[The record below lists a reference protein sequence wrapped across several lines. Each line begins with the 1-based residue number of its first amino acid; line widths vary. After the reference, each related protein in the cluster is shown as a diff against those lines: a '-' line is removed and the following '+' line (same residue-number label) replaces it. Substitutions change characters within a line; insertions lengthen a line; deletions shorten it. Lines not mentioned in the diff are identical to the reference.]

1 MNIYLISEDT
11 IKSESYINDNLD
23 SSLLLPSIQS
33 AQDMHL
39 QPLIGTNLYKKLMD
53 LVDKDEITQESNQHY
68 KYLLDKYIR
77 PFLLYAV
84 QMDIQIPLAFK
95 MRNAGIVQS
104 NNEYVN
110 NSYLTDVQSLKTY
123 YEQKMNFYG
132 IRISDWLQ
140 ANSNY
145 IPEYNT
151 RKDCSEMPSDSNAY
165 NSGILLD

>member
-53 LVDKDEITQESNQHY
+53 LVDKDEINQESNQHY

-151 RKDCSEMPSDSNAY
+151 RTDCSEMMSDSNAY

>member
-11 IKSESYINDNLD
+11 IKSESYVNDNLD

-39 QPLIGTNLYKKLMD
+39 QPLIGTNLYKKLMELIKTNSIND
-53 LVDKDEITQESNQHY
+53 ESNKHY
-68 KYLLDKYIR
+68 KQLLDEYVK
-77 PFLLYAV
+77 PFLMYAV

-95 MRNAGIVQS
+95 MRNAGVIQT
-104 NNEYVN
+104 NNEYAN
-110 NSYLTDVQSLKTY
+110 NSYLNDVQSLKTY

-132 IRISDWLQ
+132 IRMSGWLH
-140 ANSNY
+140 ANSNV
-145 IPEYNT
+145 IKEYNT
-151 RKDCSEMPSDSNAY
+151 RVDCSEMPSDSDAY

>member
-11 IKSESYINDNLD
+11 IKSESYVNDNLD

-39 QPLIGTNLYKKLMD
+39 QPLIGTNLYKKLMELIKTNSIND
-53 LVDKDEITQESNQHY
+53 ESNKHY
-68 KYLLDKYIR
+68 KHLLDKYIR
-77 PFLLYAV
+77 PFLMYAV

-110 NSYLTDVQSLKTY
+110 NSYLNDVQSLKTY

-132 IRISDWLQ
+132 IRMSDWLQ

-151 RKDCSEMPSDSNAY
+151 RKDCSEMPSDCNSY

>member
-11 IKSESYINDNLD
+11 IKSESYVNDNLD

-39 QPLIGTNLYKKLMD
+39 QPLIGTNLYKKLMELIKTNSIND
-53 LVDKDEITQESNQHY
+53 ESNKPY
-68 KYLLDKYIR
+68 KHLLDKYIR
-77 PFLLYAV
+77 PFLMYAV

-110 NSYLTDVQSLKTY
+110 NSYLNDVQSLKTY

-151 RKDCSEMPSDSNAY
+151 RKDCSEMPSDCNAY